1 MTMINRWHMPY
12 DYTPRHL
19 AYVLHALIEL
29 PPPAEHDA
37 QAQVRNSL
45 YLPLHLPNTNIPNAP
60 NRAGR

>member
-1 MTMINRWHMPY
+1 MINRWHMPY

-45 YLPLHLPNTNIPNAP
+45 YLPLHLPNT
-60 NRAGR
+60 

>member
-1 MTMINRWHMPY
+1 MPY

-37 QAQVRNSL
+37 QAQVRNETPICRYI
-45 YLPLHLPNTNIPNAP
+45 YLIPNIPNIP
-60 NRAGR
+60 NRVGR

>member
-1 MTMINRWHMPY
+1 MITRWHMPY

-37 QAQVRNSL
+37 QAQVRNQT
-45 YLPLHLPNTNIPNAP
+45 YLPLHLPNT
-60 NRAGR
+60 

>member
-1 MTMINRWHMPY
+1 MINRWHMPY

-37 QAQVRNSL
+37 RAQVRNE
-45 YLPLHLPNTNIPNAP
+45 HLFAVTFT
-60 NRAGR
+60 

>member
-1 MTMINRWHMPY
+1 MPY

-37 QAQVRNSL
+37 QAQVRNENL
-45 YLPLHLPNTNIPNAP
+45 FAVAAGGHRFDRDG
-60 NRAGR
+60 NRTRDLDELRVM

>member
-1 MTMINRWHMPY
+1 MINRWHMPY

-37 QAQVRNSL
+37 QAQVRNENL
-45 YLPLHLPNTNIPNAP
+45 FAVTLTYY
-60 NRAGR
+60 

>member
-1 MTMINRWHMPY
+1 MPY

-37 QAQVRNSL
+37 QAQVRNENL
-45 YLPLHLPNTNIPNAP
+45 FAVTLTYY
-60 NRAGR
+60 